1 MSSPRPTAPGSKP
14 LLLAVLLCEA
24 IAVERTRQ
32 KTSLLGLCDRVWA
45 PEFPVQL
52 PLSLYCR
59 LVGAQGAIQIEV
71 RFVERDTDTL
81 HAAFARTF
89 TAPDRL
95 EAAEVLFDLP
105 PLVFPRPGR
114 YEFQVAADGA
124 FLGATFMDAVLIAA
138 PTR

>member
-1 MSSPRPTAPGSKP
+1 MRVALYVRVSTQHQAQTQTIEQQLDRLRAHAHAQGWLLPDEHIFRDDGFSGASLHRPGLERLREQVAAGALDR
-14 LLLAVLLCEA
+14 LLL
-24 IAVERTRQ
+24 
-32 KTSLLGLCDRVWA
+32 
-45 PEFPVQL
+45 
-52 PLSLYCR
+52 
-59 LVGAQGAIQIEV
+59 
-71 RFVERDTDTL
+71 
-81 HAAFARTF
+81 

-124 FLGATFMDAVLIAA
+124 FLGAIFMDAVLIAA